1 MPGGPIDP
9 NRIISLI
16 KSGTPYQDEGLLVGR
31 DVKRLDPAGGHWSLA
46 NAGHHLSSE
55 TYDILLRCT
64 PIAGNLFTVGSN
76 TYQLASEARGSV
88 LWAVHQTV

>member
-46 NAGHHLSSE
+46 SAGHHLSRE
-55 TYDILLRCT
+55 TYDILRSCT
-64 PIAGNLFTVGSN
+64 PNGNLFVVGSN
-76 TYQLASEARGSV
+76 TYQLASVANGSL
-88 LWAVHQTV
+88 LWAVHQTA

>member
-16 KSGTPYQDEGLLVGR
+16 NSGTPYQDEGLLVGR
-31 DVKRLDPAGGHWSLA
+31 NVKRLDPAGGHWSIA
-46 NAGHHLSSE
+46 EEGHHLSRE
-55 TYDILLRCT
+55 TYDILRSCT
-64 PIAGNLFTVGSN
+64 PNGNLFTVGSI
-76 TYQLASEARGSV
+76 TYQLASVAIGSV